1 MNLAEAI
8 VFVVDDDPSVRRAV
22 QRLLHTVGLAVE
34 TFATAWEFLRREP
47 PMGPACLV
55 LDVHMPEVNGLTL
68 QELLAGAEH
77 LMPIV
82 FLTGYGTVPRSVQ
95 AMKAGASDF
104 LQKPCDDE
112 VLLEAIY
119 RALHRAQRAWHNHVE
134 HHTLHERLET
144 LTPREREVFACVVTG
159 MLNKQ
164 IADAL
169 GMSEKTVKVHRGRLM
184 QKMHALSL
192 VELVRMA
199 DKVGIRPPCHTT

>member
-1 MNLAEAI
+1 MNIAEAI
-8 VFVVDDDPSVRRAV
+8 VFVVDDDTSIRRAM
-22 QRLLHTVGLAVE
+22 QRLLHTEGLTVE
-34 TFATAWEFLRREP
+34 TFASAWEFLRREP
-47 PMGPACLV
+47 PTGPACLV

-104 LQKPCDDE
+104 LQKPCDDK

-119 RALHRAQRAWHNHVE
+119 RALHRAQRAWHDHVE
-134 HHTLHERLET
+134 HSTLHERLET
-144 LTPREREVFACVVTG
+144 LTPREHEVLACVVTG

-164 IADAL
+164 IADVL
-169 GMSEKTVKVHRGRLM
+169 GVSEKTVKVHRGRIM
-184 QKMHALSL
+184 QKMNAMSL
-192 VELVRMA
+192 VALVRMA
-199 DKVGIRPPCHTT
+199 DKVGVRPPCHTA